1 MLHKKGGAF
10 VSNETQFVIVPPFE
24 TEAEPISFCST
35 CAESELAATLGWSI
49 NLLVFMQHTSLFLSS
64 QNDPPPPPLFNSF
77 NPYPPSAPL
86 QPSEIPRLGLRQ
98 TQRVC
103 NLIQHECW
111 LNGAFPLLSCQLQ
124 LSDFI
129 LAAPPLPLAEAGV
142 SAVKGQLQDV
152 PYSSTLTQ
160 EGGCWR

>member
-64 QNDPPPPPLFNSF
+64 QNDPPHPHYSTALIPTPYLRSSPALR
-77 NPYPPSAPL
+77 NPQA
-86 QPSEIPRLGLRQ
+86 
-98 TQRVC
+98 
-103 NLIQHECW
+103 
-111 LNGAFPLLSCQLQ
+111 GAKA
-124 LSDFI
+124 D
-129 LAAPPLPLAEAGV
+129 AEGV
-142 SAVKGQLQDV
+142 
-152 PYSSTLTQ
+152 
-160 EGGCWR
+160 